1 MKFLKHILT
10 FLQGF
15 FIISCA
21 PAQEDF
27 KADFTIAFGSCNNQ
41 SMENTL
47 WTAISENKPSVFIWG
62 GDVIYSDTFDPKV
75 LEKNYQKQLENPD
88 YQKFS
93 ESVEILG
100 TWDDHDYGDNDA
112 GAEYPLKEAS
122 QKLFLDFLKTS
133 ATDPIRLQEGIYNS
147 KTYRVGADEIKIIL
161 LDTRY
166 FRTALTRSEGK
177 KKRYTPNIYGEG
189 SILGETQWK
198 WLQKE
203 LENSKAGFNVIM
215 SSIQVL
221 SSEHGFE
228 SWGNMPHE
236 VDKLMKLISD
246 SKAKN
251 VILLSGD
258 RHIAEI
264 SSKKIEG
271 LAFPVVD
278 FTSSGMTHSYS
289 AFKGE
294 PNQYRISKVVSDK
307 NFGLLT
313 FDLSKNQVLMEIK
326 GEKNITFDKYLQV
339 YPK

>member
-10 FLQGF
+10 VLQGF

-47 WTAISENKPSVFIWG
+47 WTVIAENKPSVFIWG

-75 LEKNYQKQLENPD
+75 LEKNYQKQLENPA

-93 ESVEILG
+93 KSVEILG

-112 GAEYPLKEAS
+112 GAEYPLKKAS

-133 ATDPIRLQEGIYNS
+133 AADPIRLQEGIYNS
-147 KTYRVGADEIKIIL
+147 KKYRVGAQEIKIIL

-177 KKRYTPNIYGEG
+177 KKRYTPNICGEG

-198 WLQKE
+198 CLQKE
-203 LENSKAGFNVIM
+203 LENSKADFNVIM

-228 SWGNMPHE
+228 TWGNMPPE
-236 VDKLMKLISD
+236 FDKLMKLISD

-271 LAFPVVD
+271 LAYPVVD

-289 AFKGE
+289 SFKGE
-294 PNQYRISKVVSDK
+294 PNEYRISKVVSDK

>member
-1 MKFLKHILT
+1 MKYLNFYTTLLSGI
-10 FLQGF
+10 F
-15 FIISCA
+15 FTSCV

-41 SMENTL
+41 FMENHL
-47 WTAISENKPSVFIWG
+47 WSAIKDNDPNVFIWG

-75 LEKNYQKQLENPD
+75 LEKNYQKQLQNAT
-88 YQKFS
+88 YVNFS
-93 ESVEILG
+93 ESVDILG

-112 GAEYPLKEAS
+112 GAEYPLKDVS
-122 QKLFLDFLKTS
+122 QKLFLDFLKTG
-133 ATDPIRLQEGIYNS
+133 ADDPIWLQKGIYDS
-147 KTYRVGADEIKIIL
+147 KLYTVNGHVIKIIL

-166 FRTALTRSEGK
+166 FRSSLTRAEGG
-177 KKRYTPNIYGEG
+177 KKRYTPNVYGEG
-189 SILGETQWK
+189 TILGETQWG
-198 WLQKE
+198 WLRNE
-203 LENSKAGFNVIM
+203 LEKSKADFNIIM

-228 SWGNMPHE
+228 TWGNMPHE
-236 VDKLMKLISD
+236 VDQLLQLISD

-264 SSKKIEG
+264 SSKKTEALSYPLI
-271 LAFPVVD
+271 D

-294 PNQYRISKVVSDK
+294 PNQYRISRVVAEK
-307 NFGLLT
+307 NFGLLKID
-313 FDLSKNQVLMEIK
+313 FSANQVLMEIK
-326 GEKNITFDKYLQV
+326 GEKNVTFDKYLQV